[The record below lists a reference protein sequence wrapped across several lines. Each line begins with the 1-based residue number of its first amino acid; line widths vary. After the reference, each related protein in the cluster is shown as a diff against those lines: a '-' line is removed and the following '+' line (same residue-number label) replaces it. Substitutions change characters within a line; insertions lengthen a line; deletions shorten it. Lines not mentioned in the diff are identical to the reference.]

1 MITTQNNVE
10 NVLSQWLEAGKPGAM
25 TYAGFRKLMDDLHA
39 EGKVTGPNQD
49 EHLLEYSKMNVHRMN
64 RWDKHYTPAVSLK
77 QVAEKIEKKYT
88 WLIIT
93 EGWCG
98 DSAQIVPAVEKIVA
112 LSNNLE
118 TKYILR
124 DENLPIM
131 DLFLTNGTRSVP
143 VIICLDSDNQVVW
156 KWGPRPAEAQE
167 LLTGL
172 KAAGV
177 PYEEQKERLHLWYA
191 RNKQQAL
198 EAEFE
203 ALLRQLS

>member
-1 MITTQNNVE
+1 MIAMQSTDQ
-10 NVLSQWLEAGKPGAM
+10 NVLSNWINSGATGSM
-25 TYAGFRKLMDDLHA
+25 SYTEFRKLMDDLHL

-64 RWDKHYTPAVSLK
+64 RWDKHYTPAETLVEAAKLVTK
-77 QVAEKIEKKYT
+77 RFT

-98 DSAQIVPAVEKIVA
+98 DSAQIVPAVEKIAA
-112 LSNNLE
+112 LNKNIN
-118 TKYILR
+118 TTYILR
-124 DENLPIM
+124 DEHPEIM
-131 DLFLTNGTRSVP
+131 DLFLTNGSKSIP
-143 VIICLDSDNQVVW
+143 IIVCLDDENNVLW
-156 KWGPRPAEAQE
+156 KWGPRPAEGQE
-167 LLTGL
+167 LLLGL

-198 EAEFE
+198 EPEFVE
-203 ALLRQLS
+203 LLKKMS